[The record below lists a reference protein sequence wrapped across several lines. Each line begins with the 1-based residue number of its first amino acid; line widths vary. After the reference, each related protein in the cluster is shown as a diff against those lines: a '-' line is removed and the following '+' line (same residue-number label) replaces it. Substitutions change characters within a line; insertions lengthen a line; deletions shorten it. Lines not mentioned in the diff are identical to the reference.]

1 MIVVRGQSF
10 WSALRIAC
18 VIALVAPV
26 AAGAQSRVSTADRT
40 IATLRASAA
49 WKQAVA
55 TLDRE
60 HDRFVDE
67 IIEITQIP
75 APPIGEAKRG
85 AAVREK
91 FDAQGLT
98 DIETD
103 PVGNVIGLRR
113 GTGPAGGKLVV
124 ISAHLDTVFP
134 EGTDV
139 TVKREGTKLSAPG
152 ISDDTRGL
160 ATLLA
165 YVRALDAA
173 KVKTRYDIL
182 FLASVGEE
190 GQGDLRGVR
199 HFFTKG
205 SYKDRTAAFFSVDG
219 VNPARV
225 TNGAVGSKRYRVTF
239 KGPGGHSFGAFG
251 LVNPMAAMAKT
262 VTDLYGIVPPT
273 SPKTTYAAAVTGGG
287 TSVNSI
293 PDSVFMEFDMRSES
307 AAELDILDKKLLAI
321 IDKAVAG
328 ENAARSTREGPVT
341 ADKKLI
347 GDRPAGS
354 TPADAPIV
362 ALTTAAIR
370 SQGYTPDIYA
380 SSTDANIP
388 ISLGIP
394 AITIGSGGKGGR
406 AHAPDEYIDV
416 EKGESVKG
424 LTVGLLA
431 LMAVAEAQR

>member
-1 MIVVRGQSF
+1 VIVVRGQSF
-10 WSALRIAC
+10 PTALRIAC
-18 VIALVAPV
+18 ALALVAPV
-26 AAGAQSRVSTADRT
+26 AAGAQSHVPADRT
-40 IATLRASAA
+40 ITALRATTA
-49 WKQAVA
+49 WKQASA

-67 IIEITQIP
+67 IVELTEIP
-75 APPIGEAKRG
+75 SPPFGEEKRG
-85 AAVREK
+85 AAVRAK
-91 FDAQGLT
+91 FVALGLT
-98 DIETD
+98 GIETD
-103 PVGNVIGLRR
+103 PVGNVIGVRR
-113 GTGPAGGKLVV
+113 GTGAVGGKVVV

-139 TVKREGTKLSAPG
+139 KVKREGTKLSAPG
-152 ISDDTRGL
+152 IGDDTRGL
-160 ATLLA
+160 AALLA
-165 YVRALDAA
+165 YIRALDAA
-173 KVKTRYDIL
+173 KVKTKHDIV

-199 HFFTKG
+199 HFFTQG
-205 SYKDRTAAFFSVDG
+205 SYKDHTIAFFSVDG

-251 LVNPMAAMAKT
+251 LVNPMTAMAKT
-262 VTDLYGIVPPT
+262 VTDLYQITPPT
-273 SPKTTYAAAVTGGG
+273 NPKTTYAASVTGGG

-307 AAELDILDKKLLAI
+307 PVELDTLEKSLLAI

-328 ENAARSTREGPVT
+328 ENAARSTREGSVK

-347 GDRPAGS
+347 GDRPAGT

-362 ALTTAAIR
+362 TLTAAAIR
-370 SQGYTPDIYA
+370 SQGYTPDFNA

-388 ISLGIP
+388 ISLGIQ

-406 AHAPDEYIDV
+406 AHAPDEYIEV

>member
-1 MIVVRGQSF
+1 MRGQLISA
-10 WSALRIAC
+10 ALRISCAL
-18 VIALVAPV
+18 ALVAPA
-26 AAGAQSRVSTADRT
+26 AAGAQSRAPADRT
-40 IATLRASAA
+40 IAALRGMPA
-49 WKQAVA
+49 WKQALA
-55 TLDRE
+55 TLDRD
-60 HDRFVDE
+60 HDRFVE
-67 IIEITQIP
+67 ELVELTQIP
-75 APPIGEAKRG
+75 APPFGEAKRG

-91 FDAQGLT
+91 FTALGLT

-103 PVGNVIGLRR
+103 TVGNVIAVRR
-113 GTGPAGGKLVV
+113 GTGPAGGKVVV

-139 TVKREGTKLSAPG
+139 TVKREGTRLSAPG

-160 ATLLA
+160 AALLA

-173 KVKTRYDIL
+173 KVKTRHDIV

-199 HFFTKG
+199 HFFTQG
-205 SYKDRTAAFFSVDG
+205 SYKGRASAFFSIDG
-219 VNPARV
+219 INPARV
-225 TNGAVGSKRYRVTF
+225 VNAAVGSKRYRVTF

-251 LVNPMAAMAKT
+251 LVNPMAAMAKA
-262 VTDLYGIVPPT
+262 VTELYEIVPPT
-273 SPKTTYAAAVTGGG
+273 TPKTTYAAAVTGGG

-307 AAELDILDKKLLAI
+307 AAELDALEKRLLAI
-321 IDKAVAG
+321 IDKSVAG
-328 ENAARSTREGPVT
+328 ENAARSTREGPVH
-341 ADKKLI
+341 ADKKQI
-347 GDRPAGS
+347 GDRPAGN
-354 TPADAPIV
+354 TPADTPIV
-362 ALTTAAIR
+362 TLTAAAIR
-370 SQGYTPDIYA
+370 SQGYTPEFNA

-406 AHAPDEYIDV
+406 AHAPDEYVDV

-424 LTVGLLA
+424 LAVGLLA